1 MLKRTI
7 DLPPHIDGD
16 MFTLYRPLR
25 EGEFVILFVDTAG
38 EGSDY
43 NAAQGLA
50 KEALDVPLVGHYKG
64 SIVDFTPKLKVL
76 LEWICEVTGIC
87 PCVAY
92 ETNNGGG
99 YELERLSRLNT
110 KQMYTIYC
118 QYKLNEHGELVRTD
132 KKGWNTNSAT
142 RPAMLT
148 GIEEVVNNHLI
159 TVYDRATITEMFSF
173 VKHRTPS
180 GWKAEAEV
188 GTHDDLLIAL
198 SGVWQLYQTELPLKF
213 GQFMKQLP
221 TNDVPSY
228 GQNFGIGQPRGIIQA
243 DSTNPFARPVNPYQ
257 SFPEEQIFDNRG
269 RLQ

>member
-7 DLPPHIDGD
+7 DLPPHLDNE

-25 EGEFVILFVDTAG
+25 EGEFIIVFIDTAG

-43 NAAQGLA
+43 NAGQFLS
-50 KEALDVPLVGHYKG
+50 KQALDVPLVMHYKG
-64 SIVDFTPKLKVL
+64 SIVDVTPKLKLV
-76 LEWICEVTGIC
+76 LEWICEVTGVL

-110 KQMYTIYC
+110 KQMYTVYC
-118 QYKLNEHGELVRTD
+118 QYKLNEQGVLVRTD

-148 GIEEVVNNHLI
+148 GIEEVVNNHLL
-159 TVYDRATITEMFSF
+159 TVYDRQTVTEMFSF

-198 SGVWQLYQTELPLKF
+198 AGAWQLYQTEEPIVF
-213 GQFMKQLP
+213 GHFMKQLP
-221 TNDVPSY
+221 MNDVPSY
-228 GQNFGIGQPRGIIQA
+228 GQHFGIGVPQGAIQA
-243 DSTNPFARPVNPYQ
+243 DSTNPFGRQNPYQ
-257 SFPEEQIFDNRG
+257 GFPEEQIFDNRG
-269 RLQ
+269 RIQ